1 MPWLRYQVKAL
12 KPSIIVCLG
21 STAAKAI
28 IDDGV
33 KITQIRG
40 TWIELKGGLMV
51 MPTYHPA
58 AVLRDIRKRED
69 FYLDMKKVR
78 ARLNEIG
85 AYT

>member
-1 MPWLRYQVKAL
+1 
-12 KPSIIVCLG
+12 
-21 STAAKAI
+21 
-28 IDDGV
+28 
-33 KITQIRG
+33 
-40 TWIELKGGLMV
+40 